1 MKNDVSISQNSCFKS
16 HEDIFFQRRFVGEE
30 IKKARQF
37 ALLNQQ
43 EGAVCL
49 SPKAKYSL
57 EIGGD
62 EF

>member
-1 MKNDVSISQNSCFKS
+1 M
-16 HEDIFFQRRFVGEE
+16 GEE